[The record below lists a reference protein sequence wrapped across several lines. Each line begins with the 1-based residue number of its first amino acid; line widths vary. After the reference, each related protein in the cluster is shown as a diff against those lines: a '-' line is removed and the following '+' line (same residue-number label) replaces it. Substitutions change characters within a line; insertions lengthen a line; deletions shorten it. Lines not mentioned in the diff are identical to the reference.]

1 MEVIQAFSYPF
12 IDQCGSSGNLLV
24 TKLAFIHIILHP
36 FFFNALA
43 LHFVSSAVRRAVS
56 PWVYSACA
64 VSALVMI
71 FQLYPISGGGLCA
84 PHRATCGPDF
94 CTFMGNWH
102 LAWNFPYN
110 SWGNNFLG
118 NSNVLLGFFPNAYV
132 TYTLTVFIMPFFY
145 GAWKI
150 TGFQWVIGPVL
161 ASQLTDNIHEQP
173 AVWCLLS
180 FWIAC
185 IVIFSPLRKLLRQ
198 ERFILSRFFDWAI
211 TSK

>member
-43 LHFVSSAVRRAVS
+43 LHFVSSTVRRAVS

-84 PHRATCGPDF
+84 PHRATCRPDF
-94 CTFMGNWH
+94 CTFTGNWH

-118 NSNVLLGFFPNAYV
+118 NSNVLLGLSP
-132 TYTLTVFIMPFFY
+132 TLMWRILWQSLSCRFSMEH
-145 GAWKI
+145 GRSQASN
-150 TGFQWVIGPVL
+150 GLL
-161 ASQLTDNIHEQP
+161 AR
-173 AVWCLLS
+173 C
-180 FWIAC
+180 
-185 IVIFSPLRKLLRQ
+185 
-198 ERFILSRFFDWAI
+198 
-211 TSK
+211 